1 MSTLTLYT
9 FAMSHYSEKIRWTL
23 DAIGADYREA
33 FLSPV
38 FHIGPALGLGRRGRT
53 TLPVLRTPE
62 GAVQDSTRIL
72 LWLEHEG
79 LLGPLLPSAQRERVL
94 AVEDRFDAIG
104 KDVARLLYAA
114 SFGVADD
121 HIVKLWTDH
130 ATPLQSRVIRGG
142 YPLIRWAF
150 RRKLGITA
158 SGARRAQQR
167 IARVV
172 DWLEAQ
178 LKDGRTYLVGDHL
191 TVADITAA
199 SLLAPLAC
207 PPQHAVYGEPA
218 YRQGMAA
225 ALAPW
230 AGRPAMK
237 WLLDLYEAH
246 RGTLP
251 AGAVRQAA

>member
-1 MSTLTLYT
+1 MAKYTLYT

-23 DAIGADYREA
+23 DAVQADYTEV

-38 FHIGPALGLGRRGRT
+38 FHIAPALRMGGRAQT
-53 TLPVLRTPE
+53 TLPVLRTPA
-62 GAVQDSTRIL
+62 GSIQDSTRIL
-72 LWLEHEG
+72 LWLERQG
-79 LLGPLLPSAQRERVL
+79 LLGNLLPAMQRDRVL

-130 ATPLQSRVIRGG
+130 ATPLQARVIRTG

-150 RRKLGITA
+150 RRKLNITKT
-158 SGARRAQQR
+158 GARRAQFR
-167 IARVV
+167 IGEAV
-172 DWLEAQ
+172 DWLEER
-178 LKDGRTYLVGDHL
+178 LRDGRPYLVGDGL
-191 TVADITAA
+191 TLADITAA

-207 PPQHAVYGEPA
+207 PPQHAVYGDPA
-218 YRQGMAA
+218 YRRGMAG

-237 WLLDLYEAH
+237 WVLDLYDAH
-246 RGTLP
+246 RGVLP
-251 AGAVRQAA
+251 VGAVRAAA